1 MECKIYA
8 NVQDMFDAIRDK
20 NGVLHP
26 TQFTG
31 DASKLIRL
39 ADLVESPDNLSLNTA
54 HSSGK

>member
-8 NVQDMFDAIRDK
+8 NVQDMFDAIRDE

-31 DASKLIRL
+31 DVSKLIRL
-39 ADLVESPDNLSLNTA
+39 PDLVRSPDNPDVSTA
-54 HSSGK
+54 HSSDK